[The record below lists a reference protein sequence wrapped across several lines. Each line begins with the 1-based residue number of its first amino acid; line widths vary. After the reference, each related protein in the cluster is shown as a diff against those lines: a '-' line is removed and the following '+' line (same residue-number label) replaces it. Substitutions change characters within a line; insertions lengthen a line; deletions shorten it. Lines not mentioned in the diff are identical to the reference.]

1 MHDKAYENVV
11 QIYQALIN
19 QGVSP
24 QVALELTN
32 QKVAEKG
39 YTGFV
44 SGDNKKF
51 SNAAAFAKH
60 LVDWHGRMYPDSLK
74 AKNFNQFYQG
84 INGPNVKYKYNSK
97 RSDYREWLEKVRPGV
112 KKRINQ
118 YRQSKGQSPLAMLD
132 NYYNPYTDI
141 TPYYG

>member
-51 SNAAAFAKH
+51 SNASAFAKH
-60 LVDWHGRMYPDSLK
+60 LVDWHSRMYPDSLEG
-74 AKNFNQFYQG
+74 Y
-84 INGPNVKYKYNSK
+84 
-97 RSDYREWLEKVRPGV
+97 
-112 KKRINQ
+112 
-118 YRQSKGQSPLAMLD
+118 
-132 NYYNPYTDI
+132 
-141 TPYYG
+141 